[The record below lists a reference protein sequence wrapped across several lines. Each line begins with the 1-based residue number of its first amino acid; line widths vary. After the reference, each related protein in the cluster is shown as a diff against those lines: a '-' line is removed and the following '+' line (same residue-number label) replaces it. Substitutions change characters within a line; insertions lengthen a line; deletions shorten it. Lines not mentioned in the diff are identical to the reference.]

1 MSEKKSKPVRANLFS
16 EYLYFLKTYKMW
28 WLMPV
33 MIVFLILGV
42 LAIVGGSQAVVLM
55 YSLF

>member
-1 MSEKKSKPVRANLFS
+1 MSAKKGKPVRANIFS

-28 WLMPV
+28 WLMPI
-33 MIVFLILGV
+33 MLLFLVLGV
-42 LAIVGGSQAVVLM
+42 LAIVGGSQAAILM